1 MRRKKKGARNLWT
14 AAAFILYTAC
24 MLYMMFVGFGRSVHA
39 DELRYNLHP
48 FRTIGN
54 YFIYFDSYAFSI
66 VVINLGGNI
75 GMFVPF
81 GILLPLLF
89 RRCRT
94 FLGFS
99 LGFIVPLIVV
109 ELLQTVLRVGSGD
122 IDDVILNYT
131 GASLG
136 YVLYKV
142 VFGRKRYKGSSGISM
157 V

>member
-14 AAAFILYTAC
+14 AAAFILYTSC

-66 VVINLGGNI
+66 VLINLGGNI

-99 LGFIVPLIVV
+99 LSFIVPLIVV

-122 IDDVILNYT
+122 IDDVILNYA

-142 VFGRKRYKGSSGISM
+142 VFGRMRHKGSSGIFM